1 MIKKIII
8 YIIIIGIAAL
18 SWCFRVFAMEDY
30 YSDLYGY
37 EKPQKTISMDFKNA
51 SLSDVLKIFSQQSG
65 LNFIASADIS
75 NKKINLYLDH
85 VPVEEALERIL
96 SANNLT
102 YEIKEGS
109 NIFVVKRL
117 QKPVKELMTR
127 VYRLKYATVSNSK
140 LNFTLSKDPES
151 GGGTPSFNKR
161 RADGIVAAVRALLTP
176 DGRLV
181 EDSRTNSIIVTDVPS
196 VFPEIEQTI
205 ARLDVK
211 VPQILI
217 EVEMLDV
224 SKNDIDKL
232 GVEFGE
238 TPVAFSGGARED
250 VWPFNTDNAKDDGYS
265 IGSDRYQTSKIDFTG
280 LKFWLSFLKSCSDT
294 KSLARPKILT
304 LNNQTAIIQIKTDEA
319 IGVASVTTTAGSQ
332 GITTAEA
339 ERVET
344 GVILKVT
351 PQANLATREIV
362 MAIEPRVIATGEDVT
377 FSTGAGTASFKNPEE
392 RSTRSILRVKDGD
405 TVIIG
410 GLVRSEASKKKLRVP
425 LLGSIPILGMAFRN
439 KDDSAKER
447 ELMIFITPTI
457 IDDTLPQ
464 RVASEEFIRERSL
477 PAQKVMAIN
486 KEFSRFSK

>member
-1 MIKKIII
+1 MKKVFI
-8 YIIIIGIAAL
+8 YFVVVGVFL
-18 SWCFRVFAMEDY
+18 VGLGLKGFAMEDY
-30 YSDLYGY
+30 YADLYDY
-37 EKPQKTISMDFKNA
+37 EEPQKSISMDFKNA

-65 LNFIASADIS
+65 LNFIASAEIS
-75 NKKINLYLDH
+75 NKKINLYLDN

-109 NIFVVKRL
+109 NIFVVKQL
-117 QKPVKELMTR
+117 QKPDKELMTR
-127 VYRLKYATVSNSK
+127 VYKLKYATVSNSK
-140 LNFTLSKDPES
+140 LNSTLSKDTETGKVIAS
-151 GGGTPSFNKR
+151 SNKS
-161 RADGIVAAVRALLTP
+161 ADGIVAAVRSLLTR
-176 DGRLV
+176 DGTLV
-181 EDSRTNSIIVTDVPS
+181 EDSRTNSIIVTDIPS

-205 ARLDVK
+205 ARLDVR

-238 TPVAFSGGARED
+238 TPVAFSGASRED
-250 VWPFNTDNAKDDGYS
+250 VWPFNTDNALDDGYS
-265 IGSDRYQTSKIDFTG
+265 FEGARYQASKVDFTG
-280 LKFWLSFLKSCSDT
+280 LKFWLRFLKTCSDT

-304 LNNQTAIIQIKTDEA
+304 LNNQTAVIQIKTDEA
-319 IGVASVTTTAGSQ
+319 IGVASVTTTAGDQ

-344 GVILKVT
+344 GVILRVT
-351 PQANLATREIV
+351 PQANLSTREIV
-362 MAIEPRVIATGEDVT
+362 MAIEPRVIATGEDVA
-377 FSTGAGTASFKNPEE
+377 FATGAGTASFKNPEE

-410 GLVRSEASKKKLRVP
+410 GLVRSEASKKKIRVP
-425 LLGSIPILGMAFRN
+425 LLSNIPILGAAFRN
-439 KDDSAKER
+439 KDNLSKER

-457 IDDTLPQ
+457 IDESLPK
-464 RVASEEFIRERSL
+464 RVSSEEFIRERGL
-477 PAQKVMAIN
+477 PAKKIMAIN
-486 KEFSRFSK
+486 KEFSRFSR

>member
-1 MIKKIII
+1 LI
-8 YIIIIGIAAL
+8 YIITVETVVIFFG
-18 SWCFRVFAMEDY
+18 FRVFAMEDY
-30 YSDLYGY
+30 YDLYDY
-37 EKPQKTISMDFKNA
+37 EEPQKTISMDFKNA

-65 LNFIASADIS
+65 LNFIASAEIS
-75 NKKINLYLDH
+75 NKKINLYLDN

-109 NIFVVKRL
+109 NIFVVKQL

-140 LNFTLSKDPES
+140 LNFTLSKDAET
-151 GGGTPSFNKR
+151 GGISPSFNNNR
-161 RADGIVAAVRALLTP
+161 SADGIVAAVRSLLTQ
-176 DGRLV
+176 DGSLV
-181 EDSRTNSIIVTDVPS
+181 EDSRTNSIIVTDIPS

-238 TPVAFSGGARED
+238 TPVAFSGASRED
-250 VWPFNTDNAKDDGYS
+250 VWPFNTDNAIDDGFS
-265 IGSDRYQTSKIDFTG
+265 FGSDRYQTSKIDFTG
-280 LKFWLSFLKSCSDT
+280 LKFWLNFLKTRSDT

-319 IGVASVTTTAGSQ
+319 IGVASVTTTAGDQ

-377 FSTGAGTASFKNPEE
+377 FATGAGTASFKNPEE

-410 GLVRSEASKKKLRVP
+410 GLVRSEASKKKIRVP

-447 ELMIFITPTI
+447 ELIIFITPTI
-457 IDDTLPQ
+457 IDDTFHK
-464 RVASEEFIRERSL
+464 RIASEEFIRERSL
-477 PAQKVMAIN
+477 PAKKVMAIN
-486 KEFSRFSK
+486 KEFSRFSR